1 LALQRRRHFTPGLGR
16 DFRDLAVGHVGQ
28 ASEHV
33 AKISKGI
40 ESAAAAV
47 FDDGVDDRA
56 ALAGI
61 GIADEEPVFLA
72 DGRGTNGVF
81 YAETPI
87 MLSSLK
93 VGWRD

>member
-1 LALQRRRHFTPGLGR
+1 V
-16 DFRDLAVGHVGQ
+16 DLAVGHVGQ

-33 AKISKGI
+33 TQVSKGI
-40 ESAAAAV
+40 KAAPPAA
-47 FDDGVDDRA
+47 FNQGINDGT
-56 ALAGI
+56 ALARI
-61 GIADEEPVFLA
+61 RFPDEEPVFLA